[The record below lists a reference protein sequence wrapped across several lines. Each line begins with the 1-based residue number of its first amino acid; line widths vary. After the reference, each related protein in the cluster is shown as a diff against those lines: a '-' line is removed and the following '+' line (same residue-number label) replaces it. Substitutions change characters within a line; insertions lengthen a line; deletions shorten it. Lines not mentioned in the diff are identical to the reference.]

1 MQAHAS
7 SNNGKI
13 LIGWREYV
21 ALPDW
26 GITVRA
32 KIDTGART
40 SALHVEEI
48 ELLPGGRVRF
58 EAVLRRTPER
68 SVPVEAQLLG
78 ETVVRP
84 SSGEP
89 QARYVV
95 AARMRLGGVER
106 EIHLGLVSREHM
118 LCRMLVGRRALE
130 GRFIVDPDAKYLH
143 RRKRRNAGGAA

>member
-1 MQAHAS
+1 MPAPHRP
-7 SNNGKI
+7 NNGKI
-13 LIGWREYV
+13 LVGWREYV

-40 SALHVEEI
+40 SALHVEDI
-48 ELLPGGRVRF
+48 EMLTGRRVRF
-58 EAVLRRTPER
+58 EVVLKRSPER
-68 SVPVEAQLLG
+68 RVPVEAELIG
-78 ETVVRP
+78 EAVVRP

-95 AARMRLGGVER
+95 TTRMRLGGVER
-106 EIHLGLVSREHM
+106 DIEVGLVSRQHM

-130 GRFIVDPDAKYLH
+130 GQFVVDPDAKYLH
-143 RRKRRNAGGAA
+143 RRKRRQDGGAA

>member
-1 MQAHAS
+1 MPPPPIA
-7 SNNGKI
+7 NNGKV

-40 SALHVEEI
+40 SALHVEDI
-48 ELLPGGRVRF
+48 EVLAGGRVRF
-58 EAVLRRTPER
+58 EAVLRRAPER
-68 SVPVEAQLLG
+68 SIPVEAPLVG

-95 AARMRLGGVER
+95 ATRMRLGGIER
-106 EIHLGLVSREHM
+106 VIHLGLVSREHM

-130 GRFIVDPDAKYLH
+130 GQFIVDPDAKYLH
-143 RRKRRNAGGAA
+143 RRKRRQDGGAA